1 MKQLLTLLVC
11 VGGLMVLSSTSAQE
25 APKSPPRTIAA
36 AQAEDYIGSTCVV
49 TGKVAEV
56 YANDKLVRLNF
67 DKGFPKQSFTAV
79 VFAAKTNL
87 FPDLKKME
95 GKEVAVTGK
104 ITEYREKPQ
113 IVLTSTNQ
121 LQMIDRKE

>member
-1 MKQLLTLLVC
+1 MKRFLLTLVA
-11 VGGLMVLSSTSAQE
+11 TSLLG
-25 APKSPPRTIAA
+25 SIALLH
-36 AQAEDYIGSTCVV
+36 AEDNKDPIHTVPAVKAEEFIGSTCVV

-67 DKGFPKQSFTAV
+67 DDKFPKQSFTAV

-87 FPDLKKME
+87 FSDLKKFE
-95 GKEVAVTGK
+95 GKNLAITGK

-113 IVLTSTNQ
+113 IVINNTNQ
-121 LQMIDRKE
+121 LTIIEAK

>member
-1 MKQLLTLLVC
+1 MKRFLLLLVATSLLGSI
-11 VGGLMVLSSTSAQE
+11 VLMH
-25 APKSPPRTIAA
+25 
-36 AQAEDYIGSTCVV
+36 AEDKKDPIRTVPAVKAEEFIGSTCVV

-67 DKGFPKQSFTAV
+67 DDKFPKQSFTAV

-87 FPDLKKME
+87 FSDLKKFE
-95 GKEVAVTGK
+95 GKNLAITGK

-113 IVLTSTNQ
+113 IVINNTNQ
-121 LQMIDRKE
+121 LTIIEAK

>member
-1 MKQLLTLLVC
+1 MKRFLLTLVATSLL
-11 VGGLMVLSSTSAQE
+11 GLSVLLH
-25 APKSPPRTIAA
+25 
-36 AQAEDYIGSTCVV
+36 AEDNKDPIRTVAAVKAEEFIGSTCVV

-67 DKGFPKQSFTAV
+67 GDRFPKQTFTAV

-87 FPDLKKME
+87 FSDLKKFE
-95 GKEVAVTGK
+95 GKNLAITGK

-113 IVLTSTNQ
+113 IVINNTNQ
-121 LQMIDRKE
+121 LTIIESK